1 MSVDKA
7 KESAAIAA
15 VNEHINHNVHVIG
28 VGSGSTIIP
37 AVKRIAEMVE
47 KDKLDLICVPTSL
60 QAREL
65 ILSHGLK
72 LGSLVEYQELDVAI
86 DGADEVDE
94 QFNCIKGGGGCQTQE
109 KLVAICAK
117 KFIVVAD
124 EKKWSTNLGDK
135 WKKGVPIEVLP
146 IAYKIT
152 KKEIE
157 KQLGGEV
164 IVREGTG
171 KVGPVLTDQG
181 NFILDW
187 KFDSSKV
194 FNWSDVNQQLK
205 LIPGVVETGL
215 FINMISK
222 AYFGNNDGNVQV
234 KVNSAIVSA

>member
-1 MSVDKA
+1 V
-7 KESAAIAA
+7 
-15 VNEHINHNVHVIG
+15 HIIG

-37 AVKRIAEMVE
+37 AVKRIAELVK

-65 ILSHGLK
+65 ILSNDLK

-109 KLVAICAK
+109 KLVAFCAK
-117 KFIVVAD
+117 KFIVIA
-124 EKKWSTNLGDK
+124 EEKKKWSKNLGDK
-135 WKKGVPIEVLP
+135 WEKGIPIEVIP
-146 IAYKIT
+146 VAYKIT

-164 IVREGTG
+164 IVREGTE
-171 KVGPVLTDQG
+171 KIGPVLTDQG

-187 KFDSSKV
+187 KFESSKV
-194 FNWSDVNQQLK
+194 FNWSDVNQKLK
-205 LIPGVVETGL
+205 MIPGVVETGL

-222 AYFGNNDGNVQV
+222 AYFGNREG
-234 KVNSAIVSA
+234 KVEIKTNPRISS